1 MLGVAGQEKRCRAD
15 EWRIEFMVNLLV
27 KLLANAIA
35 LAVAAWLLSGIT
47 IQGSTTTRRVLTL
60 LIVAAIFGLVNAVVK
75 PIATILSLPF
85 IVLTLGL
92 LIFVI
97 NALMLLLTSWIS
109 DALNVPFHVNGFG
122 TALLGALIITV
133 VSWLLNVI
141 LPDDLET

>member
-1 MLGVAGQEKRCRAD
+1 
-15 EWRIEFMVNLLV
+15 MVNMLV

-47 IQGSTTTRRVLTL
+47 IQGSTTTGRVLTL

-75 PIATILSLPF
+75 PIATVLSLPF

-109 DALNVPFHVNGFG
+109 GALNVPFHVNGFG